1 MIDELKDLISS
12 GSSATFR
19 NISFAFGLFSQAS
32 KQKATIELIRLMA
45 KEMEER

>member
-1 MIDELKDLISS
+1 MIDELKDLID
-12 GSSATFR
+12 ACENRPKAKEIFLKV
-19 NISFAFGLFSQAS
+19 AELPED